1 MIIVYGGTFNPP
13 TIAHQKIAKQI
24 IEKFKPSKFILL
36 PVGDYYPWKDSFASF
51 YHRKEMLKLT
61 FPQPIFEISEIEN
74 EKAYQGTYKALKQIE
89 SQFKEEVRFLL
100 GADNLDYLDQWLNY
114 QSLIKE
120 YKFIV
125 LTRKGF
131 DVENI
136 IDDKFANYKAN
147 FSIHNFNLDIAAA
160 NFRNDPTKIDI
171 VVKPVYSYLKK
182 HNLYGVK

>member
-74 EKAYQGTYKALKQIE
+74 EKAYQGTYKARKQID
-89 SQFKEEVRFLL
+89 SQFKEEVLFLL
-100 GADNLDYLDQWLNY
+100 SADSRYYFNPWA
-114 QSLIKE
+114 SHSPCKE
-120 YKFIV
+120 EC
-125 LTRKGF
+125 TPF
-131 DVENI
+131 DI
-136 IDDKFANYKAN
+136 I
-147 FSIHNFNLDIAAA
+147 S
-160 NFRNDPTKIDI
+160 
-171 VVKPVYSYLKK
+171 
-182 HNLYGVK
+182 